1 MTKARPRGGGAVT
14 STRVEPPDSL
24 DFFPT
29 GPWGTRS
36 LVEQVLLRNLDPS
49 LVRGRSVW
57 ECAAG
62 EGHMAEVLRE
72 YFADVY
78 ASDVFDY
85 GKGYAV
91 GSFVGEG
98 IDVARCPFPPDWII
112 TNPPFKGS
120 LEFVLRAL
128 REARIGVAMLVRGN
142 WDEGAER
149 YREIFRPT
157 PPAFEAVFVERLPM
171 HRGRWEP
178 DGDTMTAYSWFV
190 WVAPFDNPSRDTIK
204 RWIPPGQRTALEHP
218 DDRRRFARLPTGE
231 LQLPL

>member
-1 MTKARPRGGGAVT
+1 M
-14 STRVEPPDSL
+14 STRYEPPDSL

-36 LVEQVLLRNLDPS
+36 LVERVIIPKLGRH
-49 LVRGRSVW
+49 LVHGLKVW

-98 IDVARCPFPPDWII
+98 PDVAQCPFAPDWII
-112 TNPPFKGS
+112 TNPPFKAS
-120 LEFVLRAL
+120 REFVLRAL
-128 REARIGVAMLVRGN
+128 QVARIGVAMLVRGN

-149 YREIFRPT
+149 YWSIFEPT

-178 DGDTMTAYSWFV
+178 DGETMTAYSWFV
-190 WVAPFDNPSRDTIK
+190 WLAPFDDPARDTLKI
-204 RWIPPGQRTALEHP
+204 WIPPGQRSGLERP
-218 DDRRRFARLPTGE
+218 DDRRRFARHADGAP
-231 LQLPL
+231 QLPL